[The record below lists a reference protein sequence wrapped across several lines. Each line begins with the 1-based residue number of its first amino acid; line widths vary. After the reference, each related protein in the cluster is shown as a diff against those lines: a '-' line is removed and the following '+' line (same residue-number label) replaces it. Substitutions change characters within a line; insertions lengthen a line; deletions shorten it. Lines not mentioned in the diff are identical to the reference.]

1 MRNIPDF
8 LQGNHVTKLC
18 EMFGIEKEE
27 LNERAQRGTG
37 SALFKRWILGEAT
50 DAGPNERELSS
61 RQTKKLK
68 EVGDPVYHA
77 SGNAGFTAFTAVAGS
92 YLLDNQ
98 VPPCI
103 R

>member
-1 MRNIPDF
+1 MQNIPDF
-8 LQGNHVTKLC
+8 LHGNHVTKLC

-27 LNERAQRGTG
+27 FNERAQRGTE

-50 DAGPNERELSS
+50 DTDPNEKEL
-61 RQTKKLK
+61 RGQEGKMLK
-68 EVGDPVYHA
+68 EVGETIYRA
-77 SGNAGFTAFTAVAGS
+77 SRSPGFTAFTAIAGS